1 MNKYPLWKYL
11 LIVFVLVIG
20 GFYAAPNL
28 FAPDPAIQISGESS
42 AALVQQG
49 TIDQATRTLQENGIA
64 FFGED
69 IQAQGKSGLIRLRD
83 RDQQLRAQGLVQRAL
98 GDSYVVALNLAQNT
112 PEWMT
117 KVGAQPM
124 KLGLDLSGGVHFL
137 LQVDTPAAV
146 AKRLEFAATGIKRK
160 LREARVRGFVELRN
174 DAVLGRFKDQAL
186 ADQAIA
192 LAGKEYPEL
201 LQTSAVDGEGVVVTW
216 TMAPAQIKDIEDYAV
231 SQNLTTLR
239 NRVNELG
246 VAEPLVQR
254 QGRNR
259 IVVEL
264 PGIQDTA
271 EAKRILG
278 KTANLEFRLEAR
290 SSTEDSS
297 KEQFEFRDGRRTA
310 WLERDVVITGE
321 RVSDAKQGFDSQSNR
336 PEVSITLDSDGGSLM
351 SQATRHNIGRNL
363 GVLFIERK
371 IRTTYQKDAAGNDV
385 AVRTP
390 YDEKR
395 IISLA
400 TIQDALGNRFRITGL
415 DSPTEAAELALLLRA
430 GALAAPMD
438 FVEERTVGPS
448 LGAEN
453 IAQGLDAVY
462 YGIAFVAIVM
472 IALYRPFGLYAIIA
486 MVLNVILLV
495 AAMSVLSATLTMPGI
510 AGIVL
515 TMAMA
520 IDANVL
526 INCRIKE
533 ELRAGLPPQSAISA
547 GYDRAADT
555 IFDANITGLI
565 ISVILYAIGT
575 GSVKGFAVTS
585 AIGLIISQF
594 TAIMV
599 TRAMVNL
606 IYGGRRLQ
614 KLWI

>member
-1 MNKYPLWKYL
+1 T
-11 LIVFVLVIG
+11 IV
-20 GFYAAPNL
+20 
-28 FAPDPAIQISGESS
+28 
-42 AALVQQG
+42 
-49 TIDQATRTLQENGIA
+49 
-64 FFGED
+64 
-69 IQAQGKSGLIRLRD
+69 GK
-83 RDQQLRAQGLVQRAL
+83 
-98 GDSYVVALNLAQNT
+98 
-112 PEWMT
+112 
-117 KVGAQPM
+117 
-124 KLGLDLSGGVHFL
+124 
-137 LQVDTPAAV
+137 
-146 AKRLEFAATGIKRK
+146 
-160 LREARVRGFVELRN
+160 
-174 DAVLGRFKDQAL
+174 FKDEEL
-186 ADQAIA
+186 ANKASEA
-192 LAGKEYPEL
+192 AAKEYSDFQHKIEP
-201 LQTSAVDGEGVVVTW
+201 SADGVTVTW
-216 TMAPAQIKDIEDYAV
+216 SMSPAKIKEIEDYAV

-271 EAKRILG
+271 EAKRSLG
-278 KTANLEFRLEAR
+278 KTANPEFRLEAR
-290 SSTEDSS
+290 ADAEAGS
-297 KEQFEFRDGRRTA
+297 KEPFEHRGDRAGSRA
-310 WLERDVVITGE
+310 WLERDIVITGE
-321 RVSDAKQGFDSQSNR
+321 RVSNAMSGFDSQTSQ
-336 PEVSITLDSDGGSLM
+336 PEVNITLDSDGGALM

-371 IRTTYQKDAAGNDV
+371 VRTTYQRDADGKEV

-390 YDEKR
+390 YDEKK

-400 TIQDALGNRFRITGL
+400 SIRDVLGNRFRITGL
-415 DSPTEAAELALLLRA
+415 DSTNERAELALLLRA

-453 IAQGLDAVY
+453 IAQGLNAVY
-462 YGIAFVAIVM
+462 YGIAFVAVVM
-472 IALYRPFGLYAIIA
+472 LALYRPFGLYAVIA
-486 MVLNVILLV
+486 MCVNVILLV
-495 AAMSVLSATLTMPGI
+495 AAMSLLSATLTMPGI

-533 ELRAGLPPQSAISA
+533 ELRRGLTPQAAISA
-547 GYDRAADT
+547 GYERAANT
-555 IFDANITGLI
+555 IFDANFTGLI

-575 GSVKGFAVTS
+575 GPIKGFAITS